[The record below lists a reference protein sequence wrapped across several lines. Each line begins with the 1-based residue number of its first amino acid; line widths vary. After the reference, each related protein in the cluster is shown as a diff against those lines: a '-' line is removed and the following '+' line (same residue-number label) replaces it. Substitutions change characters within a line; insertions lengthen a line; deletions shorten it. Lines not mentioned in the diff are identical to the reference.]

1 MKNEVKATISP
12 GEPQSSKPPE
22 SASTR
27 LHGWGLATVL
37 IGMFLS
43 FFLAALD
50 QTIVATALPK
60 IVGELHGFNLYA
72 WVATA
77 YLLATATVIPIVGK
91 LSDQFGRKWFL
102 VGGIVL
108 FLVGSALS
116 GTSQTITQLI
126 FFRSLQGIGAGCVT
140 PLVSTLL
147 GDIFSPVER
156 GRWQGVFVAV
166 GAVASIVGPLV
177 GGLITDHTTWR
188 WIFYVNLPIGVMAL
202 VVIIAWLP
210 ASISLRSSRFHGW
223 AAIRR
228 IDVLGALFAA
238 TATICLLLGL
248 SWGGNIYP
256 WNSAQVIGVL
266 IGAGAL
272 YLAFFFTERKV
283 SEPILPLDLLRN
295 QVFAAGSLLALTI
308 GFITLGVVFYLPLFI
323 QTVLGQASTSS
334 SAALT
339 PLLLAVTGGAL
350 LTGWLISKIG
360 RYQVLSIIGAL
371 ILTAGAVL
379 LTMMGT
385 MTTLLAVT
393 IAMLV
398 MGVGIGV
405 INNIFTLAMQ
415 NAVPAGRLG
424 VGTGA
429 INYLRVVGQT
439 LGTAILGTLVLNVSA
454 SQLPSFLPPAART
467 LPASLLSQAT
477 NQQVLVD
484 PGKQHQVVQAAVQQ
498 AVAHIPSGPAHA
510 QQVTQLSAQIS
521 HLFAQ
526 IFAAGRLSLATGL
539 HTAFLAL
546 LAISIA
552 MFILTLFLKDMPL
565 RKTPPG
571 TPHRPQINED
581 SPTNP

>member
-1 MKNEVKATISP
+1 MKNEMKATISP
-12 GEPQSSKPPE
+12 NEPQSSTPPE
-22 SASTR
+22 SSRTR

-188 WIFYVNLPIGVMAL
+188 WIFYVNLPIGVMEL

-210 ASISLRSSRFHGW
+210 ESISLRSSRFHGW

-238 TATICLLLGL
+238 TATMCLLLGL

-256 WNSAQVIGVL
+256 WNSA
-266 IGAGAL
+266 
-272 YLAFFFTERKV
+272 
-283 SEPILPLDLLRN
+283 
-295 QVFAAGSLLALTI
+295 SLLA
-308 GFITLGVVFYLPLFI
+308 Y
-323 QTVLGQASTSS
+323 
-334 SAALT
+334 
-339 PLLLAVTGGAL
+339 
-350 LTGWLISKIG
+350 
-360 RYQVLSIIGAL
+360 
-371 ILTAGAVL
+371 
-379 LTMMGT
+379 
-385 MTTLLAVT
+385 
-393 IAMLV
+393 
-398 MGVGIGV
+398 
-405 INNIFTLAMQ
+405 
-415 NAVPAGRLG
+415 
-424 VGTGA
+424 
-429 INYLRVVGQT
+429 
-439 LGTAILGTLVLNVSA
+439 
-454 SQLPSFLPPAART
+454 
-467 LPASLLSQAT
+467 
-477 NQQVLVD
+477 
-484 PGKQHQVVQAAVQQ
+484 
-498 AVAHIPSGPAHA
+498 
-510 QQVTQLSAQIS
+510 
-521 HLFAQ
+521 
-526 IFAAGRLSLATGL
+526 
-539 HTAFLAL
+539 
-546 LAISIA
+546 
-552 MFILTLFLKDMPL
+552 
-565 RKTPPG
+565 
-571 TPHRPQINED
+571 
-581 SPTNP
+581 